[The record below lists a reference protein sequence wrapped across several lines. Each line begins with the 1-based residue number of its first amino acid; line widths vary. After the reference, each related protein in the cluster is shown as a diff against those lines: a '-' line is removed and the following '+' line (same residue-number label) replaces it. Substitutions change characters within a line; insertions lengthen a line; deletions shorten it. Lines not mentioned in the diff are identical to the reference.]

1 MIATL
6 LLPAAYVGTSYYMG
20 KKCPMDGAPKSK
32 TAPPGYVFGI
42 VWTILYALLGYVM
55 ARLWYMYGK
64 SSGNNRHVILAA
76 IVFGV
81 LAFGTSIYWVYI
93 FGCKR
98 KQREALYVLL
108 AFVFFVMMH
117 LYLVAKLNLV
127 LGALTVPL
135 MVWSIFALLMNH
147 QIVNDTTTLPAR

>member
-1 MIATL
+1 MILTI
-6 LLPAAYVGTSYYMG
+6 LLPVLYVGTSYFMG
-20 KKCPMDGAPKSK
+20 KKCPMDDRAPKSK

-42 VWTILYALLGYVM
+42 VWTILYALLGYVV

-81 LAFGTSIYWVYI
+81 LAFGTSIYWVYL
-93 FGCKR
+93 FGCKH

-108 AFVFFVMMH
+108 AFVFLVMMH
-117 LYLVAKLNLV
+117 LYLAAQLNLV

-135 MVWSIFALLMNH
+135 MTWSIFALMMNH
-147 QIVNDTTTLPAR
+147 QIVNDTTTL